1 MKVTGLAFSDDMT
14 ARVGHLE
21 RACPGIPYPGIPRWA
36 RAVARVSSRSEH
48 WQRMTMRGI
57 EQIPWLYDLLMHL
70 APGVERWRGKLVAGA
85 RGRVL
90 EVGCGTGRTL
100 PGYREDVELFALDP
114 NFDVLPRACRR
125 CGDARF
131 LCASAEFLPFA
142 DDSFDCV
149 VSSLVFCS
157 VPDVDR
163 GLRELKRVLR
173 PEGRLL
179 MLEHV
184 QARSK
189 FGARF
194 LDWIQPAWTRIT
206 GGCHP
211 NRDTV
216 AAVERA
222 GFVIE
227 ADSLRVRGLMRRF
240 TARLAD

>member
-1 MKVTGLAFSDDMT
+1 
-14 ARVGHLE
+14 
-21 RACPGIPYPGIPRWA
+21 
-36 RAVARVSSRSEH
+36 
-48 WQRMTMRGI
+48 MRGI
-57 EQIPWLYDLLMHL
+57 EQIPWLYDAMMML
-70 APGVERWRGKLVAGA
+70 APGLERWRSELVADA

-90 EVGCGTGRTL
+90 EVGCGTGRGL
-100 PGYREDVELFALDP
+100 PDYDQSVDLFALEP
-114 NFDVLPRACRR
+114 NFSSLYRAHRR
-125 CGDARF
+125 RTDTR
-131 LCASAEFLPFA
+131 LVCASAEAIPFA

-157 VPDVDR
+157 VPDADR

-173 PEGRLL
+173 PDGRLL

-184 QARSK
+184 QARSS
-189 FGARF
+189 FWSRV
-194 LDWIQPAWTRIT
+194 LDGIQPAWTTVT

-227 ADSLRVRGLMRRF
+227 AASFRSRGLMRRF
-240 TARLAD
+240 VAHVET

>member
-1 MKVTGLAFSDDMT
+1 
-14 ARVGHLE
+14 
-21 RACPGIPYPGIPRWA
+21 
-36 RAVARVSSRSEH
+36 
-48 WQRMTMRGI
+48 MRGI

-70 APGVERWRGKLVAGA
+70 APGIGRWRGKLVADA

-90 EVGCGTGRTL
+90 EVGCGTGLGLT
-100 PGYREDVELFALDP
+100 GYGEDVELFAFDP
-114 NFDVLPRACRR
+114 NLDALYRARR
-125 CGDARF
+125 RSHDARL
-131 LCASAEFLPFA
+131 LCASSESIPFA

-157 VPDVDR
+157 VADVDR

-184 QARSK
+184 QARSRL
-189 FGARF
+189 GARV
-194 LDWIQPAWTRIT
+194 LDRMQPAWTLIS

-216 AAVERA
+216 AAVQRA
-222 GFVIE
+222 GFVID
-227 ADSLRVRGLMRRF
+227 ADSFRARGLMRRF
-240 TARLAD
+240 SARVAD